1 MKINRQKYFVIWLL
15 GLMSGFTLMISGNTL
30 NFWLAK
36 ENIDIRT
43 IGIFALI
50 SIPYGI
56 NFLWA
61 PIFDVHKLPVL
72 TKVFG
77 NRLAWIL
84 LIQIFLSIAV
94 YTISG
99 LDPSNDIEIFAITGL
114 IISFFSSAQDT
125 ILGAIRTEIV
135 SKSKQ
140 GQIAGVYIF
149 GYRIGMLL
157 SSSGAIY
164 FSAFI
169 SWSLVYELMSVVI
182 LTFPILLILLSK
194 YLKPEKD
201 LYHDAGQIMQK
212 QNSILQ
218 RPIGFISDILKP
230 VGPAGFIILTLC
242 FLILYR
248 LPDNFIG
255 VMINPFLI
263 HLGYDEF
270 EVASTGKFFGVFT
283 AIIGGLIAG
292 FIMKNKSIFES
303 LLIFGALHAV
313 AHLLFIIQEE
323 YGKNLPLL
331 FLVIGF
337 EGTTG
342 GMSMAAYIALIAS
355 LCHGKFRATQYSF
368 FSSMMGLSRSI
379 FPALSG
385 YIVMNWGWKS
395 FYFFTTIATIPALIL
410 LLYLHKSYNLR
421 RETGV

>member
-1 MKINRQKYFVIWLL
+1 
-15 GLMSGFTLMISGNTL
+15 MSGFTLMLSGNTL
-30 NFWLAK
+30 NFWLSK

-50 SIPYGI
+50 SIPYAI

-61 PIFDVHKLPVL
+61 PLFDTRKLPIL
-72 TKVFG
+72 TKLFG
-77 NRLAWIL
+77 TRVAWLL
-84 LIQIFLSIAV
+84 LIQIFLSISV

-99 LDPSNDIEIFAITGL
+99 LDPSKDIVIFAVTGL
-114 IISFFSSAQDT
+114 IISFFASAQDT

-135 SKSKQ
+135 SKNKQ
-140 GQIAGVYIF
+140 GQISGIYIF
-149 GYRIGMLL
+149 GYRIGMLF

-169 SWSLVYELMSVVI
+169 SWNLVYELMSI
-182 LTFPILLILLSK
+182 IIFTFPIILMLISNQ
-194 YLKPEKD
+194 LKPENNLQYSAK
-201 LYHDAGQIMQK
+201 QMQ
-212 QNSILQ
+212 QQQTSILQ
-218 RPIGFISDILKP
+218 RPLGFISDILKP
-230 VGPAGFIILTLC
+230 VGPPSFIILTLC

-248 LPDNFIG
+248 LPDNFISM
-255 VMINPFLI
+255 MINPFLI
-263 HLGYDEF
+263 HLGYSEF

-283 AIIGGLIAG
+283 AIIGGLFAS

-337 EGTTG
+337 EGITG
-342 GMSMAAYIALIAS
+342 GMCMAAYIALIAS
-355 LCHGKFRATQYSF
+355 LCQGKFRATQYSF

-379 FPALSG
+379 LPALSG
-385 YIVMNWGWKS
+385 YIVINWGWKS

-421 RETGV
+421 REMSV

>member
-1 MKINRQKYFVIWLL
+1 MKIEKRKYFVIWLL

-36 ENIDIRT
+36 ESIDIRT

-61 PIFDVHKLPVL
+61 PIFDTRKIPIL

-77 NRLAWIL
+77 VRLAWIL
-84 LIQIFLSIAV
+84 SIQIFLSIAV

-99 LDPSNDIEIFAITGL
+99 LNPTNDIVLFAITGL
-114 IISFFSSAQDT
+114 IISFFASAQDT
-125 ILGAIRTEIV
+125 VLGAIRTEIV
-135 SKSKQ
+135 SKNQQ
-140 GQIAGVYIF
+140 GQISGIYIF

-169 SWSLVYELMSVVI
+169 SWNLVYELMSVII
-182 LTFPILLILLSK
+182 LIFPILLILLSK
-194 YLKPEKD
+194 QLKPENG
-201 LYHDAGQIMQK
+201 LYYDAHQVLQK
-212 QNSILQ
+212 QNNIFQ

-230 VGPAGFIILTLC
+230 VGPTSFIILTLC

-248 LPDNFIG
+248 LPDNFIS

-283 AIIGGLIAG
+283 AIIGGLLAS

-379 FPALSG
+379 LPALSG
-385 YIVMNWGWKS
+385 YIVINWGWKS

-421 RETGV
+421 REKSV